1 MHLHIRYQE
10 LGYSYKTGIRLDC
23 DGKLIQDLGFELNR
37 LMLHE
42 GVGGG
47 AWYPPAQ
54 AALADR
60 TTSRHSYLIPLSGY
74 LVMTMY
80 AV

>member
-1 MHLHIRYQE
+1 VHLHIRYQE
-10 LGYSYKTGIRLDC
+10 LGCSYKTGIRLDR
-23 DGKLIQDLGFELNR
+23 DGKLMQDLGFGLNK
-37 LMLHE
+37 LTLHE

-60 TTSRHSYLIPLSGY
+60 TTSRHSYLVPLSGY
-74 LVMTMY
+74 LVMTIY
-80 AV
+80 SV

>member
-1 MHLHIRYQE
+1 M
-10 LGYSYKTGIRLDC
+10 
-23 DGKLIQDLGFELNR
+23 QDLGFGLNK
-37 LMLHE
+37 LTLHE

-60 TTSRHSYLIPLSGY
+60 TTSRHSYLVPLSGY
-74 LVMTMY
+74 LVMTIY
-80 AV
+80 SV

>member
-1 MHLHIRYQE
+1 VHLYIRYQQ
-10 LGYSYKTGIRLDC
+10 LGCSYKAGIRLDR
-23 DGKLIQDLGFELNR
+23 DGRSIQNLGFGLNK
-37 LMLHE
+37 LTLLE

-60 TTSRHSYLIPLSGY
+60 TTSRHSYLVPLSGY
-74 LVMTMY
+74 LVMSMY
-80 AV
+80 SV